1 VVGQYN
7 TDLPEGTNG
16 YNMTLFKILNDTYY
30 KHKAEGF
37 KFVSFKT
44 DFLAERSIPDNIEL
58 EASQNAFIIVIS
70 YIMMFVYVSI
80 SIGYF
85 PSVVHNR
92 FILGF
97 SGILVVL
104 FSLMSAIGISFYM
117 KFPLTMISAEVVP
130 FLILAIGVDNMFL
143 ISRAERNVPAHV
155 KEIELR
161 IAYAMKEIGPSIFAA
176 AFCEALAFF
185 IGMLTDVP
193 ALYSFCLVAGL
204 SVITDFF
211 LQITFF
217 LAALAL
223 DGKRI

>member
-1 VVGQYN
+1 
-7 TDLPEGTNG
+7 
-16 YNMTLFKILNDTYY
+16 MTLFKILNDTYY

-155 KEIELR
+155 K
-161 IAYAMKEIGPSIFAA
+161 
-176 AFCEALAFF
+176 
-185 IGMLTDVP
+185 
-193 ALYSFCLVAGL
+193 
-204 SVITDFF
+204 
-211 LQITFF
+211 
-217 LAALAL
+217 
-223 DGKRI
+223 